1 MALPP
6 RGLFSPNLDIN
17 NLIRQQ
23 QKAELSKMDRLKDP
37 GRYYQKQFGD
47 QVTNAVRGIGQALG
61 GASPDSAAG
70 MFASYIKKDPALRA
84 EAQRR
89 TDKDEIL
96 AMLDTDGDGQITEK
110 EIKLG
115 SGELLKRGYPNEASK
130 FLQLST
136 TLGTD
141 RREDEKVALTAG
153 DLTLK
158 QNMFKWEKKFQ
169 GQKFNADQNYRELQ
183 DEIEREKIDIA
194 WDRLEQD
201 GVSIKKQGE
210 IAYAKLDYEKH
221 KLGKTRKDQKRALDA
236 EIKLKKLG
244 YDIDLLKLGAPEK
257 RVPPK
262 MNKSDLKLI
271 GTYLNAKDGKLW
283 KQVRNKLSL
292 GDKENEE
299 IFSTKPNP
307 EATRIVGDAISKILG
322 KDNSLNVL
330 DGLKVLAGITPP
342 PGGETAKKAKELKD
356 KNDITNLISEAKPEV

>member
-6 RGLFSPNLDIN
+6 RGLFSPNLDIE
-17 NLIRQQ
+17 NLIKQQ

-47 QVTNAVRGIGQALG
+47 QVTNAFRGIGQALG

-70 MFASYIKKDPALRA
+70 MLGSYIKKDPALGA
-84 EAQRR
+84 EVQRR
-89 TDKDEIL
+89 KDRDEIL

-169 GQKFNADQNYRELQ
+169 GKKFDADQNYRELQ
-183 DEIEREKIDIA
+183 DEIEREKIEIS

-221 KLGKTRKDQKRALDA
+221 KDGKTRKDQKTALDA
-236 EIKLKKLG
+236 KIRLAELG
-244 YDIDLLKLGAPEK
+244 YNIDLLKLGASKK
-257 RVPPK
+257 RVPPQ
-262 MNKSDLKLI
+262 MNKSNLKLI
-271 GTYLNAKDGKLW
+271 KTYLNAKDGELW

-292 GDKENEE
+292 ADKENEE
-299 IFSTKPNP
+299 FFSIKPNP
-307 EATRIVGDAISKILG
+307 EAIRIVGDAISKILG
-322 KDNSLNVL
+322 KDDSLNVL

-342 PGGETAKKAKELKD
+342 SGDETAKKAKELRD
-356 KNDITNLISEAKPEV
+356 ENNLTDLIPKAKKRK